1 MWGRVENRERVTI
14 CVNVRG
20 IQGFPGGSM
29 VKNLPAKQ
37 ETQVWSL
44 GQESPLEK
52 EIASHLGIRAL
63 EIPWIEEPGRL

>member
-1 MWGRVENRERVTI
+1 MVNAPIKAYMGQSRKQRVTI

-37 ETQVWSL
+37 ENQV
-44 GQESPLEK
+44 
-52 EIASHLGIRAL
+52 
-63 EIPWIEEPGRL
+63 